1 MGRSALSRHSP
12 QPQDP
17 DVFRIKSRLVDALEV
32 LTPSLDL
39 LKAGGYTYTVSVIDA
54 QGTVTLTVQITVR
67 P

>member
-1 MGRSALSRHSP
+1 MVRSALARHSP

-17 DVFRIKSRLVDALEV
+17 DVLRVKARLVDALEV